1 MTAGSVACPKGRM
14 LVGLALITLGVILTL
29 SQIGVL
35 NLEGIG
41 RWWPLLIVGV
51 GIVKARQP
59 IEDGQ
64 RAVGV
69 ALLFVGG
76 WVLLIGLLSWGS
88 AWPLLMV
95 LIGAFLLWQAIARR
109 TTSAEP
115 ALASPVVSEFAF
127 MAGVKRRVR
136 VADFRGGFVTAVMGG
151 VELDLRQSRI
161 DTAPVTLDVVALW
174 GGLEL
179 KVPVDWKVETRVVP
193 FMGGFEDKS
202 KSIGAS
208 DASPRLVVRGYA
220 VMGVIIV
227 SN

>member
-1 MTAGSVACPKGRM
+1 MTAGAVASPKGRM
-14 LVGLALITLGVILTL
+14 LVGLALITLGVLLTL
-29 SQIGVL
+29 SQTGFV

-88 AWPLLMV
+88 AWPLLM
-95 LIGAFLLWQAIARR
+95 
-109 TTSAEP
+109 
-115 ALASPVVSEFAF
+115 VVSEFAF

-202 KSIGAS
+202 QSIAAS
-208 DASPRLVVRGYA
+208 ETSPRLVVRGYA
-220 VMGVIIV
+220 VMGVVIV